1 MSKYPRSLERLMG
14 ELQYLPSVGPKT
26 AARLAFHLL
35 EAPLERVQ
43 ALAQAL
49 KEVKERLTSCRR
61 CGNLAE
67 GELCPICQDPDR
79 EPQTL
84 CLVANTR
91 ELMAMEN
98 SGQYRGLY
106 HVLGGVIS
114 PIDGIGPGDLQIESL
129 VQRVNSG
136 GVSEVI
142 LALST
147 TMEGDSTN
155 FYIYRKLAPT
165 GVRLSV
171 IARGIAVGDEL
182 EYADE
187 VTLGRSIVNRTPFQ
201 GNL

>member
-49 KEVKERLTSCRR
+49 KEVKERLTSCRC

-106 HVLGGVIS
+106 HVLGGLIS
-114 PIDGIGPGDLQIESL
+114 PLDGIGPEELNLASLLERLKREPIQEIIVATNPTVAGEATALYLKELLQ
-129 VQRVNSG
+129 G
-136 GVSEVI
+136 
-142 LALST
+142 
-147 TMEGDSTN
+147 
-155 FYIYRKLAPT
+155 K
-165 GVRLSV
+165 GVRLTRLASGLP
-171 IARGIAVGDEL
+171 IGANL
-182 EYADE
+182 EYTDPL
-187 VTLGRSIVNRTPFQ
+187 TLSRALDNRRPW
-201 GNL
+201 

>member
-106 HVLGGVIS
+106 HVLGGLIS
-114 PIDGIGPGDLQIESL
+114 PLDGIGPEELNLASLLERLKREPIQEIIVATNPTGAGEATALYLKELLQ
-129 VQRVNSG
+129 G
-136 GVSEVI
+136 
-142 LALST
+142 
-147 TMEGDSTN
+147 
-155 FYIYRKLAPT
+155 K
-165 GVRLSV
+165 GVRLTRLASGLP
-171 IARGIAVGDEL
+171 IGANL
-182 EYADE
+182 EYTDPL
-187 VTLGRSIVNRTPFQ
+187 TLSRALDNRRPW
-201 GNL
+201 